1 MRFMI
6 LIKADEASEAGEL
19 PPPAIFEAMGDFNEE
34 LVNAGVM
41 LAAEGLQ
48 PSSKGARVVFNRDDI
63 QVIDGPFAEARELVA
78 GFWIIQ
84 ARSLEEAVEW
94 VKRIPGH
101 MKRHGAPP
109 ASGETIEIRQIGE
122 MEDFGDA
129 ISPEVR
135 AREERL
141 RAAVENRP

>member
-6 LIKADEASEAGEL
+6 LIKADEASEAGV
-19 PPPAIFEAMGDFNEE
+19 PPSPAIFAAMGDFNEE

-41 LAAEGLQ
+41 LAAEGLLA
-48 PSSKGARVVFNRDDI
+48 SSKGARVTFNGDDI
-63 QVIDGPFAEARELVA
+63 TVTDGPFAEARELVA

-122 MEDFGDA
+122 LEDFGDEL
-129 ISPEVR
+129 SPEER

-141 RAAVENRP
+141 RATVENRP